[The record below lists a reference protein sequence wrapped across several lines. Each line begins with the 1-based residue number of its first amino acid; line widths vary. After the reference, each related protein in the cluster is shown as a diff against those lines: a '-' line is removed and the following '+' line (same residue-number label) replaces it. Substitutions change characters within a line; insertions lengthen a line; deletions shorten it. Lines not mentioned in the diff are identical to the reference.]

1 MRATPSLAAATSSG
15 TVSAHAIARAGPTVV
30 TGMNVPRA
38 RAASSCSG
46 EPGAPTPTR
55 WQPRR
60 AASDASAI
68 VSAVWPDLD
77 NAITRS
83 VAPIQPGSW
92 YPDTPSTWTG
102 TAVPQIAP
110 SASRANAAPPDP
122 ATTIAR
128 GRTSGLSWDRSV

>member
-30 TGMNVPRA
+30 TGMNVPLA

-60 AASDASAI
+60 AASPASAI
-68 VSAVWPDLD
+68 VSAVCPERDT
-77 NAITRS
+77 AITRS

-92 YPDTPSTWTG
+92 YPDTPVTWTG
-102 TAVPQIAP
+102 VPAPQIAA
-110 SASRANAAPPDP
+110 SASPANTAPPGP
-122 ATTIAR
+122 AR
-128 GRTSGLSWDRSV
+128 PGHHDRAGPDIRAELG